1 MAGDVR
7 VEAQKLIASGDNI
20 KTNRDRI
27 KALLDDAQQ
36 TITNLSSW
44 EGDAKENFLAS
55 FTDLRNKFETAY
67 DVITEYINFLNTSAE
82 QYSQAEAERANDNAT
97 FES

>member
-36 TITNLSSW
+36 TITSLSSW
-44 EGDAKENFLAS
+44 EGDAKENFQAS
-55 FTDLRNKFETAY
+55 FTDLRNKFETVY
-67 DVITEYINFLNTSAE
+67 EVITEYINFLNTSAE
-82 QYSQAEAERANDNAT
+82 QYSKAEAERANDNAT
-97 FES
+97 FEG